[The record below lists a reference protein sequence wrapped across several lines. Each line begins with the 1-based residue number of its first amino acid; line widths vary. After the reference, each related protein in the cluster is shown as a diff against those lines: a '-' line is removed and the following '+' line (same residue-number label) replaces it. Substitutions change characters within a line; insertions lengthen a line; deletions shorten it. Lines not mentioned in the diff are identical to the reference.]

1 MSNEK
6 RKDLLIWI
14 DLETTGLDCDNQMK
28 GVQTHKILE
37 IGMNIT
43 DSNFNIIDNGL
54 EIIVHHDQ
62 KELEGLM
69 APFVKEMHEKNGLL
83 EKVQKSSISLKEA
96 EKMMLDYVNSFNIE
110 EKSSPICGNNVG
122 FDKNFI
128 DAQMP
133 DFAKFLHYRKIDVS
147 SFKEFAFRQFPEVK
161 DLIIK
166 KGSHRA
172 LGDIVE
178 SIEELKKYQEL
189 IFIQKPESHNKP
201 KLK

>member
-1 MSNEK
+1 MTKEK

-14 DLETTGLDCDNQMK
+14 DLETTGLDCDNQMQ

-37 IGMNIT
+37 IGMHIT

-54 EIIVHHDQ
+54 EIIVHHNQQEIED
-62 KELEGLM
+62 LM
-69 APFVKEMHEKNGLL
+69 APIVKEMHEKNGLL
-83 EKVQKSSISLKEA
+83 EKVQRSSISLREA
-96 EKMMLDYVNSFNIE
+96 EEMMLEYINSFNIE

-133 DFAKFLHYRKIDVS
+133 NFAKVLHYRKIDVS

-161 DLIIK
+161 ELINK
-166 KGSHRA
+166 TNSHRA

-178 SIEELKKYQEL
+178 SIEELKKYQKL
-189 IFIQKPESHNKP
+189 IFIKKPEDNNKF